1 MLGATS
7 VMDLGVIN
15 EGPSTKNKPNEN
27 LEAEKP
33 QVDFEKLWKKN
44 LVNVYKQSAWR

>member
-1 MLGATS
+1 
-7 VMDLGVIN
+7 MDLGVIN